1 LRRLLYLS
9 ASDVATIAGG
19 LDPVALMRS
28 VLSLHAEGET
38 ILPAEAYLS
47 WGTPGGGSA
56 RSLAMPG
63 QIAGQFNAAGA
74 KIINANVDNPRAGLP
89 RAAGLTILFDPE
101 TGRPLCAMH
110 AALISAARTAAV
122 STVAVRQLR
131 ASQGSSAALIGA
143 GRIGQAHLELLV
155 SQVPELTEIAVFD
168 VDRGQARQLAEGRGE
183 PSPRL
188 TLAESAEEAIR
199 GASVVITTTTTT
211 TGYIPYVWLS
221 PGAVLVH
228 VSLDDVL
235 PEVVERADLVVV
247 DDWELVRDDDRR
259 LLGRLYRAGQLRGP
273 DGASADGK
281 SGRAVDASI
290 GEILIGAHPGR
301 SDDEQIVL
309 VNPFG
314 MAIEDIAFAQ
324 AVYER
329 AQEAE
334 VGVSLPF
341 E

>member
-9 ASDVATIAGG
+9 AADVAAIVGG

-47 WGTPGGGSA
+47 WSTSGGGSA

-74 KIINANVDNPRAGLP
+74 KIINANVDNPRSGLP

-101 TGRPLCAMH
+101 TGRPRCAMH
-110 AALISAARTAAV
+110 AALISATRTAAV
-122 STVAVRQLR
+122 STVAVQQLR
-131 ASQGSSAALIGA
+131 ASRGSSAALIGA

-155 SQVPELTEIAVFD
+155 AQVPELTEIAIFD
-168 VDRGQARQLAEGRGE
+168 MDRERVRQLTEGTGE

-211 TGYIPYVWLS
+211 TGYIPYAWLS

-235 PEVVERADLVVV
+235 PDVVERADLVIV

-259 LLGRLYRAGQLRGP
+259 LLGRLHRAGQLQGP
-273 DGASADGK
+273 GGGSAEGE
-281 SGRAVDASI
+281 SGRMVDASI
-290 GEILIGAHPGR
+290 GEVLIGAHPGR
-301 SDDEQIVL
+301 RSDEEIVL

-329 AQEAE
+329 AEEAA